1 MCRYAEANGLGF
13 EASGNPPPKPKGDGE
28 PLVPAP
34 WSNCAY
40 GALSGDGD
48 ECWVEGEPP
57 E

>member
-1 MCRYAEANGLGF
+1 VCRYAEANGLGF